1 MKTGLTPIGDL
12 HRWKRKKMLL
22 FLNVDC
28 KNLTGL
34 TKKLQMLMCW
44 LDCSWIK
51 NCGFKSWET

>member
-34 TKKLQMLMCW
+34 TKKNCKCLCV
-44 LDCSWIK
+44 DWIVH
-51 NCGFKSWET
+51 E